1 MRSLRNNKISGQ
13 SSYYFWRFLLKSIIN
28 AEK

>member
-1 MRSLRNNKISGQ
+1 MRNNKISGQ